1 MFHPQCWRR
10 LATSFRTSTR
20 QVHSSRPHS
29 YPRRSRHERKESDGG
44 DGYDVDSMPLFD
56 DDDATSAAHLM
67 IQQQKQI
74 VEYLRLIERDT
85 PLLKR
90 LRSPFIPPT
99 AATPLVIRSISYN
112 GEEHPVTRKRV
123 IVAAV
128 SQLLLDSSQAV
139 HKLKLLAGPR
149 WSLQPPRDSG
159 IGSEQHEKIGFH
171 GYIKLSCEEF
181 PEPEMNLKWGCDL
194 LDNLLREAN
203 NTESSFGD
211 IPLDER
217 HLSSKAR
224 KHRKGEHVHGRHG
237 PRPTLKDFPREWLPS

>member
-1 MFHPQCWRR
+1 MFHSLCR
-10 LATSFRTSTR
+10 LSLTTSFRISAR
-20 QVHSSRPHS
+20 QIHSSTPHS
-29 YPRRSRHERKESDGG
+29 YPRRSRNERKDNDGG

-67 IQQQKQI
+67 IQQQKQM

-99 AATPLVIRSISYN
+99 ATTPLVIRSISYN
-112 GEEHPVTRKRV
+112 GEGHPATRKRV

-128 SQLLLDSSQAV
+128 SQLPLDSSQAV

-149 WSLQPPRDSG
+149 WSSKPPHNSG
-159 IGSEQHEKIGFH
+159 IGSEQHEKTGSH

-203 NTESSFGD
+203 NAESSFAD

-217 HLSSKAR
+217 HLASKAR
-224 KHRKGEHVHGRHG
+224 KHRKGEHVRGRHG